1 MIPNVDAVTGVL
13 YPDDDFLNIFVSL
26 VEASV
31 HLPAISRELPGK
43 DLAVCNRVTIT
54 KIPRENQAATG
65 SRGSHSPITV
75 FSNYT

>member
-1 MIPNVDAVTGVL
+1 MIPNVGAVTRVL
-13 YPDDDFLNIFVSL
+13 YPDYDFLNIFFSL

-54 KIPRENQAATG
+54 KIPRENQAATR
-65 SRGSHSPITV
+65 SRGSCTPMTIL
-75 FSNYT
+75 